1 VFAKRSI
8 RTKIL
13 ITTSV
18 LCALVM
24 ILVGAGLYA
33 TYAYRSL
40 VKTLSDRVIEL
51 PVAAELSRRVGDL
64 RIILGELQGI
74 RANPVPP
81 PRASGVPLQVRL
93 MRDRFRDGL
102 SNVETTLKRY
112 DDLLD
117 HKFLTEPQVADNQ
130 HECDTVRK
138 IRAALEEVYETDRD
152 ADWMLDSVDIEVLD
166 ARLENL
172 QDLSMELPNHLHTC
186 LAGLANTVRTRYRTL
201 IAGTSIAGAV
211 ALVLL
216 LLFFGLELRW
226 IFRPLQALVHGS
238 RRVARGDFDFRIRLE
253 TDDEISE
260 LAHAMNAMTHRFQ
273 TIRDNL
279 DRRVRE
285 QTKQIVRSEQLA
297 SVGLLAAGVAHEI
310 NNPLASI
317 AMCAESLE
325 GRVEDLA
332 AAARE
337 ETNESEESEEADV
350 ARRYL
355 GMIQREAF
363 RCKEITEKLLDF
375 SRTGSVR
382 REPTELSEL
391 IRGVI
396 EMVEHLGKYRGKR
409 IEFESAAPVTA
420 NVNAQEIKQVVLNLL
435 TNALDSLDDTGDGVV
450 CLRLDEM
457 AGTAR
462 LSVAD
467 NGCGMSE
474 EVIEHIFEPFF
485 TRRASG
491 GGTGLGLSITYRIVD
506 EHGGSISVESE
517 GPRKGSVF
525 KVRFPLNEPGARAA

>member
-1 VFAKRSI
+1 MFAKRSI

-13 ITTSV
+13 ITTGV
-18 LCALVM
+18 LCALV
-24 ILVGAGLYA
+24 IVLVLAGLYA

-40 VKTLSDRVIEL
+40 VKTLSDRVTEL
-51 PVAAELSRRVGDL
+51 PVAAELNRRVGDL

-102 SNVETTLKRY
+102 ANVETTLDRY
-112 DDLLD
+112 DQLLD
-117 HKFLTEPQVADNQ
+117 HKNLTEPRVADNQ
-130 HECDTVRK
+130 HERETVRK
-138 IRAALEEVYETDRD
+138 IRTALEEVYATDCD
-152 ADWMLDSVDIEVLD
+152 ADWMLDSVDIEALD
-166 ARLENL
+166 AKLANL
-172 QDLSMELPNHLHTC
+172 QELSMELPSHLHEC
-186 LAGLANTVRTRYRTL
+186 LAGLASTVRMRYRTL
-201 IAGTSIAGAV
+201 LVGTAITGTV
-211 ALVLL
+211 ALALL

-226 IFRPLQALVHGS
+226 IFRPLRALVHGS
-238 RRVARGDFDFRIRLE
+238 RRVARGDFDYRIRLD

-260 LAHAMNAMTHRFQ
+260 LAEAMNAMTHRFQ

-332 AAARE
+332 AAAGDD
-337 ETNESEESEEADV
+337 SEEADV
-350 ARRYL
+350 AARYL
-355 GMIQREAF
+355 GMIQSEAF
-363 RCKEITEKLLDF
+363 RCKGITEKLLDF

-391 IRGVI
+391 ARGVI

-420 NVNAQEIKQVVLNLL
+420 NVNAQEIKQIVLNLL
-435 TNALDSLDDTGDGVV
+435 TNALASLGDTPDGVV
-450 CLRLDEM
+450 RLRLNEA
-457 AGTAR
+457 AGFAR
-462 LSVAD
+462 LVVAD
-467 NGCGMSE
+467 NGCGISE
-474 EVIEHIFEPFF
+474 DVIEHIFEPFF

-506 EHGGSISVESE
+506 EHGGSISVESD
-517 GPRKGSVF
+517 GPGKGSVF
-525 KVRFPLNEPGARAA
+525 DVRIPLSEAGAKAA